1 MSFTSLPLTEFNH
14 KLPARNIIESQWIT
28 LQLTLFAQEQQ
39 AKSVSHAI
47 VSSAY
52 RKAEKIIRDAYRYQ
66 REQKVEQQQ
75 ELACLRK
82 NTLEKMEVEWLEQ
95 HVKHLQDDEN
105 QFRSLVD
112 HAAHHIK
119 NSIEQVLLAWFDQQS
134 VDSVMCHRLAR
145 QATAMAEEGAL
156 YLRIHPEKE
165 ALMRETFGKRFT
177 LIIEPGFSPDQAELS
192 STRYAV
198 EFSLSRHF
206 NALLKWLR
214 NGEDKRGRDEY

>member
-1 MSFTSLPLTEFNH
+1 MSFTSLPLTEINH

-39 AKSVSHAI
+39 AKRVSHAI

-119 NSIEQVLLAWFDQQS
+119 NSIE
-134 VDSVMCHRLAR
+134 LAR

-214 NGEDKRGRDEY
+214 NGEDKRGSDEY

>member
-1 MSFTSLPLTEFNH
+1 MSFTSLPLTEINH

-39 AKSVSHAI
+39 AKRVSHAI

-75 ELACLRK
+75 ELAWLRK

-112 HAAHHIK
+112 QAEHHIK

-145 QATAMAEEGAL
+145 QAT
-156 YLRIHPEKE
+156 
-165 ALMRETFGKRFT
+165 
-177 LIIEPGFSPDQAELS
+177 
-192 STRYAV
+192 
-198 EFSLSRHF
+198 
-206 NALLKWLR
+206 
-214 NGEDKRGRDEY
+214 

>member
-1 MSFTSLPLTEFNH
+1 MSFTSLPLTEINH

-82 NTLEKMEVEWLEQ
+82 KY
-95 HVKHLQDDEN
+95 
-105 QFRSLVD
+105 
-112 HAAHHIK
+112 AGK
-119 NSIEQVLLAWFDQQS
+119 NGSGMAG
-134 VDSVMCHRLAR
+134 
-145 QATAMAEEGAL
+145 TAC
-156 YLRIHPEKE
+156 K
-165 ALMRETFGKRFT
+165 TF
-177 LIIEPGFSPDQAELS
+177 
-192 STRYAV
+192 TR
-198 EFSLSRHF
+198 R
-206 NALLKWLR
+206 
-214 NGEDKRGRDEY
+214 

>member
-1 MSFTSLPLTEFNH
+1 MSFTSLPLTEINH

-39 AKSVSHAI
+39 AKRVSHAI

-95 HVKHLQDDEN
+95 HVKHL
-105 QFRSLVD
+105 
-112 HAAHHIK
+112 
-119 NSIEQVLLAWFDQQS
+119 
-134 VDSVMCHRLAR
+134 
-145 QATAMAEEGAL
+145 
-156 YLRIHPEKE
+156 
-165 ALMRETFGKRFT
+165 
-177 LIIEPGFSPDQAELS
+177 
-192 STRYAV
+192 
-198 EFSLSRHF
+198 
-206 NALLKWLR
+206 
-214 NGEDKRGRDEY
+214 

>member
-1 MSFTSLPLTEFNH
+1 MSFTSLPLTEINH

-39 AKSVSHAI
+39 ANSVSHAI
-47 VSSAY
+47 VNAAY

-66 REQKVEQQQ
+66 REQKIEQQQ
-75 ELACLRK
+75 EIAWLRK
-82 NTLEKMEVEWLEQ
+82 NTLEKMEAEWLEQ
-95 HVKHLQDDEN
+95 HVKHLQEDES

-112 HAAHHIK
+112 QAAHHIK
-119 NSIEQVLLAWFDQQS
+119 NSIELVLLAWFDQQS
-134 VDSVMCHRLAR
+134 VDHVMCHRLAR
-145 QATAMAEEGAL
+145 QATAMAEEGGL

-177 LIIEPGFSPDQAELS
+177 LIIEPGFSTDQAELS
-192 STRYAV
+192 STRYSV

-214 NGEDKRGRDEY
+214 NGEDNRGSDGY